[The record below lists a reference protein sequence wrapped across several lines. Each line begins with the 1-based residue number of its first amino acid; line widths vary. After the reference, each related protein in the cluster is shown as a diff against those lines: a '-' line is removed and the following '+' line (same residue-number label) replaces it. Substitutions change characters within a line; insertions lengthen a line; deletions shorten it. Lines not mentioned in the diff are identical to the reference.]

1 MKIKKIN
8 TVLLFFGIVLITS
21 CSTKKE
27 IIYFN
32 DVNIKDQDKIDFQA
46 NKIQSND
53 LLSIII
59 SSTSPELA
67 LPYNL
72 HQNETSNNGYLV
84 KADGMITLPIL
95 GKIKVKTLTLTE
107 LEAEL
112 EKRLKEENHLSN
124 PIVTARLINAKF
136 TILGEVNKP
145 GTYNF
150 GEENI
155 SVLQAIGYG
164 GDLTINGK
172 RTNVL
177 IIREINNTKTYT
189 TIDLTSKK
197 WFGSD
202 VYYVKPN
209 DVIYV
214 NPNGAKVKQA
224 GYIGSLGT
232 FMAAISIGL
241 STVLTIIVLSK

>member
-1 MKIKKIN
+1 MA
-8 TVLLFFGIVLITS
+8 LSLTS
-21 CSTKKE
+21 CATKKE
-27 IIYFN
+27 VIYFSES
-32 DVNIKDQDKIDFQA
+32 IAQDQNKIDFIA

-72 HQNETSNNGYLV
+72 YQNETSNNGYLV
-84 KADGMITLPIL
+84 NTEGLITMPVL
-95 GKIKVKTLTLTE
+95 GKIKVKDLTLTA
-107 LEAEL
+107 LEDIL
-112 EKRLKEENHLSN
+112 EKKLKDENHLSN
-124 PIVTARLINAKF
+124 SVVTVRLLNAKF

-150 GEENI
+150 SEENI
-155 SVLQAIGYG
+155 SILQAIGYG

-177 IIREINNTKTYT
+177 IIREVNNIKTYT

-197 WFGSD
+197 WFSSD
-202 VYYVKPN
+202 VYYIKPN

-224 GYIGSLGT
+224 GYIGTLGT
-232 FMAAISIGL
+232 FMAAVSVGL
-241 STVLTIIVLSK
+241 STILTIIVLSK